1 MKKSLLVVVLMSF
14 FIIQM
19 ACQSTSDNDLKA
31 PSDLKD
37 NESTMKGEKKST
49 TMTIDSVNS
58 PTFTPAN
65 TSGNFSKGKGSDKKI
80 STEKP
85 NRNRVLQDL
94 THPLQ
99 SPIEFVDETTDP
111 AFHYSNSDGC
121 ETILTDTI
129 Q

>member
-1 MKKSLLVVVLMSF
+1 MKNSLLVGVLMSF
-14 FIIQM
+14 FVIQI
-19 ACQSTSDNDLKA
+19 ACHSLSEKDQKTN
-31 PSDLKD
+31 SDLKVI
-37 NESTMKGEKKST
+37 ESTMKVEKKST

-99 SPIEFVDETTDP
+99 SPVEFVDETTDP
-111 AFHYSNSDGC
+111 AFHYSNPDGC
-121 ETILTDTI
+121 ETILTDTV